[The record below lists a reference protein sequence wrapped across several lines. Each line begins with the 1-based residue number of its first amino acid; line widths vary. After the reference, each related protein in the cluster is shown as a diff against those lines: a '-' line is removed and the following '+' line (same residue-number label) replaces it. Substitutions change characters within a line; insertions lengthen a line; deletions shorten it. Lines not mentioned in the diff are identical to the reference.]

1 MPEDPD
7 SPVLMYVHEAQSIPP
22 LTEQQEAE
30 LSDRIRRNPDDE
42 DAKAKLIEASLGLV
56 LELAKEAHTPD
67 RSLLDLLQEGNIGLM
82 KAVKDFDHRIHGRFA
97 DFAIPYIRNA
107 IAHSLSD

>member
-7 SPVLMYVHEAQSIPP
+7 SPVSMYLREIQSLPP
-22 LTEQQEAE
+22 LTQQQEAE
-30 LSDRIRRNPDDE
+30 LSDRILRNSADE
-42 DAKAKLIEASLGLV
+42 DAKRKLIEANLGLV
-56 LELAKEAHTPD
+56 LELAKEAQTPD

-82 KAVKDFDHRIHGRFA
+82 KAVNHFDHRIHGRFA

-107 IAHSLSD
+107 IRDSISD